1 LEMERLGYLGFW
13 GISWLWSI
21 GWLRGISWLN
31 IMGLLS
37 ISIVDLLADLLGE
50 SELNSLAGRS
60 SKLGD
65 ALVNSLNT
73 LLNLWNSDTFLNT
86 DVLTG
91 DSWKTDWLVDT
102 SLDWLWV
109 SNNNSWLIWG
119 NNWGVVACL
128 LGNLLAVVV
137 AIAVVSIS
145 WGWLADSHHL
155 GVAFS
160 LECNLNSL
168 GIGVFLLLLVRVGT
182 DFIFNLFS
190 ALRADSSGDSVAL
203 LFVNNLLDGKLNR
216 STDSL
221 KSWGADLSGFNNI
234 LN

>member
-1 LEMERLGYLGFW
+1 MERLGYLGFW

-37 ISIVDLLADLLGE
+37 ISIVDLLADLLRE
-50 SELNSLAGRS
+50 SELNSLAGRG
-60 SKLGD
+60 SKLGN

-73 LLNLWNSDTFLNT
+73 LLNLWNSDTFLNA

-102 SLDWLWV
+102 SLNWLWV

-155 GVAFS
+155 CVAFS

-190 ALRADSSGDSVAL
+190 ALRTDSSDYSVAL
-203 LFVNNLLDGKLNR
+203 LFVNNLLDSKLNR